1 MQAIGGW
8 DKPNVAQAQ
17 LELVTMELSHMDNVV
32 PFISFRWA
40 MQQISPP
47 KGTTLLDIGCGVGHY
62 GVLCERYW
70 PGVLYYGSDAYEPMI
85 DRARL
90 LAPLGGFSVC
100 PFEDNA
106 FGAYD
111 IVLISQ
117 VVETTPDP
125 VAMMRLALSRC
136 ERIVIL
142 NRIRLTTGSSHS
154 IEETTYCGNVGRNW
168 LWNMSEL
175 RELIADYG
183 TVRYCSSWDNESA
196 ATLVL
201 EMKHD
206 KSAELCG
213 CGNACSCQSA

>member
-8 DKPNVAQAQ
+8 DKPDVAQAQ
-17 LELVTMELSHMDNVV
+17 LELVTSELAHMDTVG
-32 PFISFRWA
+32 PFIAFRWS
-40 MQQISPP
+40 MQQIEPS
-47 KGTTLLDIGCGVGHY
+47 KGTTLLDVGCGVGHY

-100 PFEDNA
+100 EFEDNA

-117 VVETTPDP
+117 VIETMPDP
-125 VAMMRLALSRC
+125 VSMLRLALSRC
-136 ERIVIL
+136 EHTVIL
-142 NRIRLTTGSSHS
+142 HRIRLTDDASHE
-154 IEETTYCGNVGRNW
+154 IEETTYCGNVGHEW
-168 LWNMSEL
+168 LWNMAEL

-183 TVRYCSSWDNESA
+183 TVRYCSLWDNESA
-196 ATLVL
+196 ATLVV
-201 EMKHD
+201 EVKHD
-206 KSAELCG
+206 KPAELCG